1 METYIQI
8 AEKINSFYPLIIVI
22 LLVYLIRIL
31 LTKQNYIDRLFEEYS
46 MAQYHINK
54 EFTNAKEEFVNIKEE
69 AIFMQQKFAEE
80 QIQMNEFFLKEITEK
95 SNDELLDLK
104 QRIYEINNLVQD
116 MQMNLILENSNF
128 RDENKKLNL
137 ILDRKNKQIK
147 RLKK

>member
-1 METYIQI
+1 
-8 AEKINSFYPLIIVI
+8 
-22 LLVYLIRIL
+22 VYLIRIL